1 VDGSTG
7 GRGGYAVEG
16 AGARSLEG
24 HAAVHGHR
32 ERGLTLLAVA
42 AVLVVGSLVPGSA
55 PRSAAASQPSEAP
68 SDIRA
73 DTTIRGAAGA
83 PVDASVRRLVVSAT
97 SPRAAAA
104 SATASGRAGAVR
116 VGRPI
121 GDAHVVLDLGRPLS
135 IDAAT
140 GLAARLV
147 ADGAATSAEP
157 DLPVQALRVPDDP
170 GFPLQWHLH
179 GPSNG
184 SSLWGID
191 AAGAWQAEVGDAGI
205 VVGVLDSGI
214 RQHPELA
221 GRLVAGYD
229 FVTDDGGRDDDPTDT
244 GDGCPSR
251 GEPDTWHGLH
261 VAGTIGAATNNG
273 AGISGV
279 DQAAR
284 IQPVRVLGA
293 CGGSLSDVADG
304 IRWASGL
311 PVAGVP
317 ANQTP
322 ARVLN
327 LSLGAPATSCPGF
340 LRSAIADARAAG
352 AVVVAAAGN
361 ANADLAT
368 EPIAPAI
375 CDGVLTVAATS
386 HLGGR
391 AWYSNHG
398 AAVDLAAPGGDSTAG
413 RGVDGM
419 VLSLS
424 YDANLDRYG
433 YAWMQGT
440 SMAAP
445 HVTGVAALLLAQDP
459 TRTPSQVEERLRS
472 TTTPFPT
479 WDVGGSSRRCT
490 TSGTHRCGSGILDAR
505 TAIGTEG
512 QVSAPAPG
520 APILGPASSGDLA
533 ITVSWPPAPARSG
546 PITYRLHRADTSSCT
561 ASSWVVTT
569 VAVRSATDTTVE
581 HDGTYRYCVTSVDG
595 GGRVSVASNAVTATA
610 RDLSPPPAPTL
621 SATATTSRVEL
632 SWTASSDPTGPVT
645 YRVHR
650 STGSSCSTSS
660 SLIATRTTSSH
671 SDGAVS
677 SGATYRYCVT
687 ATDGAGN
694 RSVVSNV
701 AAVTVPWTTTDCH
714 ALVGDWNGSG
724 RDGIGWWCNGRTRLR
739 HANGTITDFTYG
751 RTGDVPIVADWN
763 GNGRDTV
770 SVIRDGTWHINNK
783 LTGGTAERTFTYG
796 RVSRG
801 DTPIAGD
808 WTRTGRSLP
817 GIIRDR
823 EWHLRHTQTGG
834 TADHTFTYGRLTAG
848 DLPLWGDWNGDRRT
862 TPGIVRNGEWHLRNS
877 LSGGTAH
884 LRYTYGRVLAGDIP
898 VTGDWTGNGIDT
910 PAIVRD
916 TTWYLKYTHSGGNAD
931 RTITLGTP

>member
-1 VDGSTG
+1 
-7 GRGGYAVEG
+7 
-16 AGARSLEG
+16 
-24 HAAVHGHR
+24 VHGHR
-32 ERGLTLLAVA
+32 HRGRTLLTVA
-42 AVLVVGSLVPGSA
+42 AVLVIGSLVPA
-55 PRSAAASQPSEAP
+55 PAHPPAAASPPPADTP

-73 DTTIRGAAGA
+73 DTTIRGAARA
-83 PVDASVRRLVVSAT
+83 PADTPIRRLIVSAT

-121 GDAHVVLDLGRPLS
+121 GDAHVVLDLERPLPL
-135 IDAAT
+135 DVAT
-140 GLAARLV
+140 GLADRLV
-147 ADGAATSAEP
+147 AEGAVASAEP
-157 DLPVQALRVPDDP
+157 DLPVTALGVPDDP

-184 SSLWGID
+184 SSMWGID
-191 AAGAWQAEVGDAGI
+191 ATGAWQLETGDAAI
-205 VVGVLDSGI
+205 VVAVLDSGI
-214 RQHPELA
+214 RQHPDLA

-261 VAGTIGAATNNG
+261 VAGTVGAATDNG
-273 AGISGV
+273 VGISGV

-284 IQPVRVLGA
+284 IQPIRVLGA

-304 IRWASGL
+304 IRWSAERE
-311 PVAGVP
+311 VAGVP
-317 ANQTP
+317 ANPTP
-322 ARVLN
+322 ARVVN
-327 LSLGAPATSCPGF
+327 LSLGAPAPSCPGF
-340 LRSAIADARAAG
+340 LQAAITEARDAG
-352 AVVVAAAGN
+352 VVVVAAAGN

-368 EPIAPAI
+368 EPVVPAV
-375 CDGVLTVAATS
+375 CNGVLTVAATS

-391 AWYSNHG
+391 AWYSSYG

-413 RGVDGM
+413 RGDTGM

-424 YDANLDRYG
+424 YAAATDTYG

-445 HVTGVAALLLAQDP
+445 HVAGVAALLFAQDP
-459 TRTPSQVEERLRS
+459 TPTRAQVEERLRS

-479 WDVGGSSRRCT
+479 WDVGGSARRCT
-490 TSGTHRCGSGILDAR
+490 TSGTYRCGSGVLDAR
-505 TAIGTEG
+505 AAIGTSG
-512 QVSAPAPG
+512 QVVAPDPG
-520 APILGPASSGDLA
+520 APLLGPASIGDLA

-546 PITYRLHRADTSSCT
+546 PLTYRLHRSDTTSCT
-561 ASSWVVTT
+561 ASSQVITT
-569 VAVRSATDTTVE
+569 VAVRSATDTTVV
-581 HDGTYRYCVTSVDG
+581 HDGAYRYCVTSVDG

-610 RDLSPPPAPTL
+610 RDLSAPSAPTL
-621 SATATTSRVEL
+621 RATATTSHVEL
-632 SWTASSDPTGPVT
+632 SWTAASDPTGPVT

-660 SLIATRTTSSH
+660 DLITTRTTRTV
-671 SDGAVS
+671 SDHNVS

-687 ATDGAGN
+687 ATDAAGN
-694 RSVVSNV
+694 RSTLSNV
-701 AAVTVPWTTTDCH
+701 VTVTVPVTSTGCH

-739 HANGTITDFTYG
+739 HANGTITNFTYG
-751 RTGDVPIVADWN
+751 RTGDVPVVADWN

-770 SVIRDGTWHINNK
+770 SVIRDGTWHVNNQ
-783 LTGGTAERTFTYG
+783 LTGGTADRTFTYG

-823 EWHLRHTQTGG
+823 EWHLRHTQSGG
-834 TADHTFTYGRLTAG
+834 PSDHTFTYGRLTAG

-916 TTWYLKYTHSGGNAD
+916 TTWYLKYTHSGGTAD